1 MRLHSLCLF
10 VVCTVIPA
18 WAQYPGAE
26 PVRDE
31 LKPGWDAISAADA
44 KSWLTTLSSKEFA
57 GRGTGQPGF
66 QKAADF
72 VAAKFKEWGLKPV
85 GKDGTF
91 FQQVPFLRTKVVDD
105 KTFFEVEGKPIKI
118 AAGKGLS
125 FRSAT
130 GTGEVSG
137 DLVLLRVRGENPT
150 LPTEDQLKGKL
161 VLVDAPTI
169 PAPMRRLLFS
179 ADATGITVGGDGKTS
194 EFGIRRAGSGA
205 PSGPGRSL
213 RTAQLTKAAYDQ
225 ILKGLGKAGS
235 LKPVPDNTSE
245 LTPLGAKATMKLEVV
260 SEEFGVP
267 NVVGAIEGTDPTLKA
282 ETVGLG
288 AHLDHLGITA
298 DGTIYPGADDDGSG
312 STALLLIAHAM
323 AKSPL
328 KPKRTVIFMA
338 FCGEE
343 MGLIGSGFYTQNPIF
358 PLDKMTCLLQMD
370 MVGRNEEK
378 QGDKPE
384 DNIDTIHLV
393 GSKRISMELHQEI
406 LDANKMVNFKFEYDE
421 EGVYTRSDHYMFAAK
436 GVPIAFVF
444 SGFHPDYHQPSD
456 TIDKINFDKIVSTAR
471 LYYAVAMAAANRSA
485 MFKREAPAGGG
496 S

>member
-1 MRLHSLCLF
+1 MRLRSLCLLAI
-10 VVCTVIPA
+10 CLAIPS

-26 PVRDE
+26 SVRDE
-31 LKPGWDAISAADA
+31 LKPGWDSIMASDA
-44 KSWLTTLSSKEFA
+44 KAWLTMLSSKEFA
-57 GRGTGQPGF
+57 GRGTGQPGY

-72 VAAKFKEWGLKPV
+72 VAGKFKEWGLKPV
-85 GKDGTF
+85 GKDGTY
-91 FQQVPFLRTKVVDD
+91 FQPVPFLRTKVVED
-105 KTFFEVEGKPIKI
+105 KTYFEIEGKAIRI
-118 AAGKGLS
+118 GAGKGLS

-130 GTGEVSG
+130 GSGDISG

-150 LPTEDQLKGKL
+150 LPTEEQLKGKL
-161 VLVDAPTI
+161 VIVDSPTV
-169 PAPMRRLLFS
+169 PAALRRLLFS

-194 EFGIRRAGSGA
+194 EFGIRRAGSGG

-225 ILKGLGKAGS
+225 ILKGLGKASG
-235 LKPVPDNTSE
+235 LKPVGENASD
-245 LTPLGAKATMKLEVV
+245 LTGLGAKATLKLEVT

-267 NVVGAIEGTDPTLKA
+267 NVVGAIEGSDPTLKA

-288 AHLDHLGITA
+288 AHLDHLGVTA

-312 STALLLIAHAM
+312 TTALLLIARAM

-338 FCGEE
+338 FTGEE
-343 MGLIGSGFYTQNPIF
+343 MGLIGSGYYTQNPIF

-384 DNIDTIHLV
+384 ENVDTIHLV
-393 GSKRISMELHQEI
+393 GSKRISAELHQEI
-406 LDANKMVNFKFEYDE
+406 LDANKMVNFKFEWDE

-436 GVPIAFVF
+436 GVPIAFLF

-456 TIDKINFDKIVSTAR
+456 TIEKINFDKIISAAR
-471 LYYAVAMAAANRSA
+471 LFYSVAMSAANRGA
-485 MFKREAPAGGG
+485 MYKRDASPGGG